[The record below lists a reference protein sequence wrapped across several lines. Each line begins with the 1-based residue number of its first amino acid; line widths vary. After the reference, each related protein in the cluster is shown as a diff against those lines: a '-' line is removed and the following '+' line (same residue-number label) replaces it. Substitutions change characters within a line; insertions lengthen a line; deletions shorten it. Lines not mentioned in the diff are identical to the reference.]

1 MLAVKIEQLKL
12 LSWLNITGGP
22 DLTLFEAQDASE
34 IVSKAAGDDVNI
46 IFGTSINP
54 NLGDEVVVTVIAT
67 GIDSKAEET
76 ASKQLPGRSH
86 QIKAQPVKEKE
97 EAPKVEEPKQPV
109 DRPQTVQ
116 PAAEKQEP
124 EQPKQTMVDPTSVW
138 GLNDSE
144 DNQRR
149 NTQPTEPKKDYE
161 GFDTFSD
168 EDQDSISQIET
179 SAQDDSDDNSDIPF
193 FKHRSEN

>member
-1 MLAVKIEQLKL
+1 
-12 LSWLNITGGP
+12 
-22 DLTLFEAQDASE
+22 
-34 IVSKAAGDDVNI
+34 
-46 IFGTSINP
+46 
-54 NLGDEVVVTVIAT
+54 
-67 GIDSKAEET
+67 
-76 ASKQLPGRSH
+76 
-86 QIKAQPVKEKE
+86 
-97 EAPKVEEPKQPV
+97 
-109 DRPQTVQ
+109 
-116 PAAEKQEP
+116 
-124 EQPKQTMVDPTSVW
+124 MVDPTSVW

-193 FKHRSEN
+193 LNIVVKTSFGGSINGFDKLGRFFGISNDDELENDEEYASQTKMKMKTCL